1 MTYDVGAFNSNFMFE
16 REDHKSKVAYADGSV
31 KLDPTNYYT
40 LGASYDFGDFTLYGA
55 YQYVSHGTRM
65 PGYNYIHIDKKTGAS
80 TTVAEPATKGVNQ
93 NAASVS
99 IAAPLWGGTA
109 MLQLNGVKEKS
120 TTPGLSVPV
129 TPIRSPREHWFTV
142 LSTMVTATKRSVNP
156 ALTATAVS
164 SAWLPPSSHTSQT
177 AAAGCGQQT

>member
-65 PGYNYIHIDKKTGAS
+65 PGYNYIHIDKRP
-80 TTVAEPATKGVNQ
+80 VLLQQLQ
-93 NAASVS
+93 N
-99 IAAPLWGGTA
+99 P
-109 MLQLNGVKEKS
+109 Q
-120 TTPGLSVPV
+120 
-129 TPIRSPREHWFTV
+129 PRE
-142 LSTMVTATKRSVNP
+142 LIRMQLPSPLR
-156 ALTATAVS
+156 LRCGAV
-164 SAWLPPSSHTSQT
+164 
-177 AAAGCGQQT
+177 QQCFS